1 MNHKLVVASIP
12 RARRDANRKPRR
24 WRARQLRIVEPRR
37 VALDTRAFAREQVRH
52 ETLTLADI
60 GKRIT
65 IRWIEHTGADP
76 QLATRGDCRRYGKS
90 GGNLARHL
98 VVVGV
103 VVVLWFVGVA

>member
-12 RARRDANRKPRR
+12 RARRDANCQPRG
-24 WRARQLRIVEPRR
+24 WRARQLCIVEPRR

-65 IRWIEHTGADP
+65 IRWIEYTGAEP
-76 QLATRGDCRRYGKS
+76 QLATRGDRRRYGKC
-90 GGNLARHL
+90 GGNLARHH
-98 VVVGV
+98 VDAGE
-103 VVVLWFVGVA
+103 A